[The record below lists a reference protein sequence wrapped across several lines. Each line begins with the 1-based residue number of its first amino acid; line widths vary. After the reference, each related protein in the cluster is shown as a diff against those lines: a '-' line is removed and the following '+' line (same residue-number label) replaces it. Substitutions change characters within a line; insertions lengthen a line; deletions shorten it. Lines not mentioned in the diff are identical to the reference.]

1 MSKAREKRVLR
12 VGIVQSGRIVEERVL
27 RKRAT
32 ITIGQSPRNTF
43 AIPIAHL
50 PASYAL
56 FEVSGGKYHL
66 RFVRGMEG
74 RVSSGGEVHHLRTLV
89 ERGLVRQHGKHY
101 LYAFGE
107 DGRGK
112 IELGDI
118 TLLFQFVAPPPPIPK
133 LQLPAAVKKGWW
145 GRIDGSFAVT
155 LLVSLLVQGGA
166 VGGLEFWW
174 LTQGQYEASTIRP
187 RPRLIAPLASEIE
200 IRREEEPKLPEIQLP
215 EDSAGATE
223 VAEGDFGE
231 EEDEQE
237 DLEIPD
243 VVDKPSAPSLAR
255 RGGEDDDPK
264 KRYERRLSHVRRSTL
279 LRYVGSMGGDASSRY
294 RMTLDRGAR
303 GGRLTEA
310 WRAREG
316 TADAR
321 PGERRVYRGVPEA
334 AGDGEGGG
342 SYRRLASEGRHS
354 GDIRTG
360 HVATARKTES
370 DEVRV
375 RVRVGGGRLGR
386 KSGTGQID
394 KQSVASVFRR
404 RKRAIRRCYERSLR
418 SSPGAEGKVTIQFT
432 IGPAGRITN
441 ILVTED
447 TTGVSSI
454 ASCIV
459 GRVRGWRFDP
469 PDRGSVT
476 FSKAFILSKG

>member
-1 MSKAREKRVLR
+1 MNSEPIHVNDDAFEQTVMQAELP
-12 VGIVQSGRIVEERVL
+12 VIVDFWAPWCGPC
-27 RKRAT
+27 K
-32 ITIGQSPRNTF
+32 
-43 AIPIAHL
+43 
-50 PASYAL
+50 
-56 FEVSGGKYHL
+56 
-66 RFVRGMEG
+66 M
-74 RVSSGGEVHHLRTLV
+74 
-89 ERGLVRQHGKHY
+89 
-101 LYAFGE
+101 
-107 DGRGK
+107 
-112 IELGDI
+112 
-118 TLLFQFVAPPPPIPK
+118 VAPILDK
-133 LQLPAAVKKGWW
+133 LAKEYEGKAVIAKVNTDENPEWAQKFG
-145 GRIDGSFAVT
+145 
-155 LLVSLLVQGGA
+155 VQGIPTMLF
-166 VGGLEFWW
+166 V
-174 LTQGQYEASTIRP
+174 
-187 RPRLIAPLASEIE
+187 SE
-200 IRREEEPKLPEIQLP
+200 
-215 EDSAGATE
+215 GN
-223 VAEGDFGE
+223 
-231 EEDEQE
+231 
-237 DLEIPD
+237 
-243 VVDKPSAPSLAR
+243 
-255 RGGEDDDPK
+255 
-264 KRYERRLSHVRRSTL
+264 
-279 LRYVGSMGGDASSRY
+279 
-294 RMTLDRGAR
+294 
-303 GGRLTEA
+303 
-310 WRAREG
+310 G